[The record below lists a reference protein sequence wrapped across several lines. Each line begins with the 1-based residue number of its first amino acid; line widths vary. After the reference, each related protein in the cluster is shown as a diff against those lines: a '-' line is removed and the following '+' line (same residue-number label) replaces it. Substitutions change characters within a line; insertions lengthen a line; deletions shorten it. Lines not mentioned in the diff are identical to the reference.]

1 LSNVHPIEAESYRIL
16 AGRVDLGGW
25 PPRAAAVAAR
35 VVHATADPSLLPSL
49 VVDESA
55 VEAGVAALA
64 AGAPVICDV
73 EMVRAGITAPNPIC
87 LLAEVEASGAHP
99 SRTAA
104 AMARAADR
112 HPHGAVVVVG
122 CAPTALGEVNRRIA
136 AGRLR
141 PALVIGV
148 PVGYVGAAEA
158 KAELLA
164 VAGRAGVPVISL
176 RGERGGAAVA
186 AAVLN
191 AIVRLGQ
198 ADRMP
203 HPGDPEAAA
212 EVAPAV
218 SAEVLADRP
227 VAVGT
232 AVGARTADSARAGG
246 GAAMLLIGHGSR
258 SADGAGELRSF
269 AAAVASAHP
278 EVPVGAGYIEFM
290 EPGLD
295 EAIDRLVAGGAC
307 SIVAVPLVLLGA
319 GHLKDDG
326 PVALAAARRRH
337 PRVHFAYGRDLGLH
351 PVVLAAVEQQVRL
364 ACAELPGGTADAVV
378 IVGRGS
384 TDPDA
389 NADLAKAARLLADG
403 RGLGAG
409 LISESDPAATTPPLG
424 LVLPAFVSLARPGV
438 GSALSQCEALGARR
452 IAVVP
457 YFLFHGLLVDRITS
471 QAAAWAA
478 ARPGHSVSVGRPMG
492 GAPSLVELVW
502 GRFEEALHGPVHMNC
517 DGCLYRAPLPSY
529 EQRVGAAP
537 FGS

>member
-1 LSNVHPIEAESYRIL
+1 MSNVHPIEAESYRIL
-16 AGRVDLGGW
+16 AGRVDLSGW
-25 PPRAAAVAAR
+25 PPGAAAVAAR

-49 VVDESA
+49 VVDEPA

-64 AGAPVICDV
+64 AGAPVVCDV
-73 EMVRAGITAPNPIC
+73 EMVRAGITAPNAIC
-87 LLAEVEASGAHP
+87 LLAEVEGSDAHP
-99 SRTAA
+99 SRTAG

-158 KAELLA
+158 KSELLA

-176 RGERGGAAVA
+176 HGERGGAAVA

-198 ADRMP
+198 ADRMHRP
-203 HPGDPEAAA
+203 SSV
-212 EVAPAV
+212 EVAPEVPAKQPV
-218 SAEVLADRP
+218 VAEAG
-227 VAVGT
+227 GT
-232 AVGARTADSARAGG
+232 RTADEARAGG
-246 GAAMLLIGHGSR
+246 GTAMLLIGHGSR
-258 SADGAGELRSF
+258 SPAGAGELRSF
-269 AAAVASAHP
+269 AATVASTHP

-295 EAIDRLVAGGAC
+295 EAIDRLVTGGA
-307 SIVAVPLVLLGA
+307 STVVAVPLVLLGA

-326 PVALAAARRRH
+326 PAALAAARRRH
-337 PRVHFAYGRDLGLH
+337 PGVHFAYGRDLGLH

-364 ACAELPGGTADAVV
+364 ASTELPGGTADAVV

-478 ARPGHSVSVGRPMG
+478 ARPGCSVSVGRPMG
-492 GAPSLVELVW
+492 GAPPLVELVW